1 MTHRDAQ
8 ATSDVVTGTLRI
20 HTLFAR
26 ALIDP
31 SSMHSFVFVSFVGL
45 LGMPIDNMDFDLFIA
60 TPLGDFVVV
69 NKILRDCCVM
79 IGKRVTFSI
88 PSQPDFSFEGKHVNK
103 PLRMISAL
111 RASSLL
117 KKEDLPGLPPEREV
131 EFTIDLAPGIAPISK
146 APYKMA
152 PMELKELKIQLQE
165 LLDKGFIWPS
175 VSPWGAPILFVKKND
190 GSMRLC
196 IDYRELNKRRVRN
209 KYPLPQIDDLFDQL
223 QGACVF
229 PKIDLRFG
237 YHQLRTLKDKQL
249 YAKLKKC
256 EFWLD
261 KVSFLGHMV
270 TKDGISI
277 DPGNVDVV
285 SNWRRANTV
294 TEIRSFL
301 GLASYYRRFI
311 EGFSKIALP
320 LTKLTQ
326 KGVKFEWSNDCE
338 RSFQELK
345 NKLVT
350 TPILTIP
357 LGSRGFVVYSD
368 ASLQGLVCVLMQHG
382 KVVAYASRQ
391 LKPYE

>member
-1 MTHRDAQ
+1 MGFVLLVARSMEVGHAIKRQELAL
-8 ATSDVVTGTLRI
+8 VVKNRNIWFGIVQRIRSLYLGSLRRRI
-20 HTLFAR
+20 KRIDKSPGLKGGYLLR
-26 ALIDP
+26 LIE
-31 SSMHSFVFVSFVGL
+31 MLRL
-45 LGMPIDNMDFDLFIA
+45 LLMW
-60 TPLGDFVVV
+60 
-69 NKILRDCCVM
+69 
-79 IGKRVTFSI
+79 KRVTFSI
-88 PSQPDFSFEGKHVNK
+88 PSQPDFSFEGKHVDK
-103 PLRMISAL
+103 PLRIISAL

-117 KKEDLPGLPPEREV
+117 KKERKV
-131 EFTIDLAPGIAPISK
+131 EFTIDLAPRIAPISK
-146 APYKMA
+146 APYKMT

-165 LLDKGFIWPS
+165 LLNKGFIRPS
-175 VSPWGAPILFVKKND
+175 VSLWRAPILFVKKND

-196 IDYRELNKRRVRN
+196 IDYKELNKRMVRN

-229 PKIDLRFG
+229 SKIDLR
-237 YHQLRTLKDKQL
+237 R
-249 YAKLKKC
+249 
-256 EFWLD
+256 
-261 KVSFLGHMV
+261 
-270 TKDGISI
+270 
-277 DPGNVDVV
+277 P
-285 SNWRRANTV
+285 NTV

-301 GLASYYRRFI
+301 GLPSYYRRFI

-357 LGSRGFVVYSD
+357 LGSGGFVVYSD
-368 ASLQGLVCVLMQHG
+368 ASLQGLVCILMQHG